1 MHKKW
6 SALENLLAWYKTFAP
21 AQIGTDNRERLRAC
35 AGMLA
40 GLFLTGLATRAMLG
54 SYAAIPMLLAPIGAS
69 AVLLFG
75 VPASPLA
82 QPWSIVGG
90 NMLSDQGLHH
100 IPIVNEERR
109 LIGMVT
115 QSDLVAALYRG
126 RLADTGVDNMP
137 QHPALLHTRQS

>member
-6 SALENLLAWYKTFAP
+6 SALENLLAWFKTFAP

-35 AGMLA
+35 GGMLA

-54 SYAAIPMLLAPIGAS
+54 SDASIPMLLAPIGAS

-90 NMLSDQGLHH
+90 NMLSALLSDQGLHH

-126 RLADTGVDNMP
+126 RLADTGAESISQTSV
-137 QHPALLHTRQS
+137 